1 VPTTYDLS
9 EYVYQSGF
17 RVILRC
23 RRRQGSSCL
32 LLAAPLCLG
41 LPSAFGRRQRL
52 FRPRL
57 AVTPRVAGTPHR
69 PRPHPDLAPQGDA
82 GLLRGGVTAAGESLV
97 DATRP
102 TVVTHHAPGALHQ
115 QLAQQGRTTLGDAA
129 TTV

>member
-1 VPTTYDLS
+1 LS

-52 FRPRL
+52 FRPGLR
-57 AVTPRVAGTPHR
+57 VTPRFAVTQHR
-69 PRPHPDLAPQGDA
+69 PRAHQDLARQGDD
-82 GLLRGGVTAAGESLV
+82 GLLLAALTAPGESLV